1 MSREDYRRFISWCE
15 CRRVGSGAAQSTRAD
30 TQGDDMLTV
39 TTFLSSPE
47 SVGVWTAVPQ
57 RSSIRFENKTMW
69 GAMKVRGDFTEF
81 NGGGQIE
88 DARTVS
94 GRIEVK
100 AASVHTGLGKRD
112 EDLRSPAF
120 FDVEKYPNITV
131 EVAGGEPIGADT
143 VRLNATLT
151 AKGITAP
158 LPLRAHVEV
167 LGDSEV
173 RLTAE
178 TTVARKQFAV
188 EGNMFGMVGAKTALK
203 VSLVFHHETA

>member
-1 MSREDYRRFISWCE
+1 
-15 CRRVGSGAAQSTRAD
+15 
-30 TQGDDMLTV
+30 MLAV

-57 RSSIRFENKTMW
+57 RSSVRFENKTMW

-81 NGGGQIE
+81 SGGGQIE

-131 EVAGGEPIGADT
+131 DVAGGEPVGPDT

-158 LPLRAHVEV
+158 LALRAHVEV

-173 RLTAE
+173 RLTAQ
-178 TTVARKQFAV
+178 TTIARKEFAV

-203 VSLVFHHETA
+203 VSLVFRHEGG

>member
-1 MSREDYRRFISWCE
+1 
-15 CRRVGSGAAQSTRAD
+15 
-30 TQGDDMLTV
+30 MLAV

-47 SVGVWTAVPQ
+47 AVGVWNVVPE

-81 NGGGQIE
+81 TGGGQIQ

-112 EDLRSPAF
+112 DDLRSPAF

-131 EVAGGEPIGADT
+131 DVAGGEAVGNDS

-158 LPLRAHVEV
+158 VPLQAHVEV
-167 LGDSEV
+167 LGDGEV
-173 RLTAE
+173 QLTAQ

-203 VSLVFHHETA
+203 VSLVFRHETV

>member
-1 MSREDYRRFISWCE
+1 
-15 CRRVGSGAAQSTRAD
+15 
-30 TQGDDMLTV
+30 MLTV

-47 SVGVWTAVPQ
+47 SVGVWNVVPE

-81 NGGGQIE
+81 SGGGQIQ

-94 GRIEVK
+94 GRLEVK

-120 FDVEKYPNITV
+120 FDVEKYPSITV
-131 EVAGGEPIGADT
+131 AITGGEATGNDT
-143 VRLNATLT
+143 VRLHADLT

-158 LPLRAHVEV
+158 LPLQAIVEV
-167 LGDSEV
+167 LDDGGV
-173 RLTAE
+173 RLTTQ

-188 EGNMFGMVGAKTALK
+188 EGNMFGMVGAKTTLK
-203 VSLVFHHETA
+203 VSLVFRHEAG

>member
-1 MSREDYRRFISWCE
+1 M
-15 CRRVGSGAAQSTRAD
+15 
-30 TQGDDMLTV
+30 QGDDMLTV

-47 SVGVWTAVPQ
+47 AVGVWAVVPE

-81 NGGGQIE
+81 SGSGQIE

-100 AASVHTGLGKRD
+100 AASVHTGLDKRD

-131 EVAGGEPIGADT
+131 AVSAGEAIGEDT
-143 VRLNATLT
+143 VRLNAELT

-158 LPLRAHVEV
+158 LPLEAHVEV
-167 LGDSEV
+167 LDDGEV
-173 RLTAE
+173 CLTAQ

-188 EGNMFGMVGAKTALK
+188 EGNMFGMVGAKTALRA
-203 VSLVFHHETA
+203 SLLFRHESV

>member
-1 MSREDYRRFISWCE
+1 
-15 CRRVGSGAAQSTRAD
+15 
-30 TQGDDMLTV
+30 MLTV

-47 SVGVWTAVPQ
+47 AVGVWNVVPQ
-57 RSSIRFENKTMW
+57 RSSIRFWNKTMW

-81 NGGGQIE
+81 SGGGEIQ
-88 DARTVS
+88 DARTVF

-131 EVAGGEPIGADT
+131 VISGGEATGADT
-143 VRLNATLT
+143 VRLHADLT

-158 LPLRAHVEV
+158 VRSFQAHVEV
-167 LGDSEV
+167 LDGGEV
-173 RLTAE
+173 RLTAR
-178 TTVARKQFAV
+178 TTIARKQFAV
-188 EGNMFGMVGAKTALK
+188 EGNMFGMVGAKTTLN
-203 VSLVFHHETA
+203 VSLVFHHQG

>member
-1 MSREDYRRFISWCE
+1 
-15 CRRVGSGAAQSTRAD
+15 
-30 TQGDDMLTV
+30 MLAV
-39 TTFLSSPE
+39 ATFLSSPE
-47 SVGVWTAVPQ
+47 SVGVWNVVPQ
-57 RSSIRFENKTMW
+57 RSSVRFENKTMW

-81 NGGGQIE
+81 SGGGQIE

-131 EVAGGEPIGADT
+131 IVGGGEPTGADT
-143 VRLNATLT
+143 VRLNAELT

-158 LPLRAHVEV
+158 LPLQAHVEV
-167 LGDSEV
+167 LDDGEV
-173 RLTAE
+173 RLTAQ

-188 EGNMFGMVGAKTALK
+188 EGNMFGMVGAKTTLN
-203 VSLVFHHETA
+203 VSLVFRHETV

>member
-1 MSREDYRRFISWCE
+1 M
-15 CRRVGSGAAQSTRAD
+15 
-30 TQGDDMLTV
+30 QGDDMLTV

-47 SVGVWTAVPQ
+47 SVGVWSVVPE

-81 NGGGQIE
+81 SGGGQIQ

-112 EDLRSPAF
+112 DDLRSPPF

-131 EVAGGEPIGADT
+131 AVNGGEPAGGDT
-143 VRLNATLT
+143 VRLNAELT

-158 LPLRAHVEV
+158 LPLQAHVEV
-167 LGDSEV
+167 LDGGEV
-173 RLTAE
+173 RLTAQ
-178 TTVARKQFAV
+178 TTIARKQFAV
-188 EGNMFGMVGAKTALK
+188 EGNMFGMVGAKTALN
-203 VSLVFHHETA
+203 VTLVFRHETG